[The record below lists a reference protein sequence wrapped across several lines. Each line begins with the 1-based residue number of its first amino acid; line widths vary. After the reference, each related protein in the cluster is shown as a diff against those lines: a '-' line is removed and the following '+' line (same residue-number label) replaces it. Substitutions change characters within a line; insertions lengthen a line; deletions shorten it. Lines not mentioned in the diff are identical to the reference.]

1 MTFPKEMTPEEASP
15 INGTPE
21 TIPITIQKDATPTT
35 SPVTIPQE
43 ITPIMVSQDESLQ
56 EKDVQKASPMTIPK
70 ETTPEMASPIN
81 GTSVT
86 SSITITKETTPT
98 TSRPVTIPQE
108 ITLVLPEEPL
118 KEQNAQKAS
127 LITFPKETIPDEATT
142 IPMTIQK
149 EATPT
154 TSQTTTPKTASEES
168 LPSDAATPLKTS
180 NQATPSPKISPSVS
194 PDSSSQ
200 IVIHQPTQAV
210 TSQEI
215 SSGLVNDPNDVSLSN
230 NTSFELNMSSVSTHE
245 ITSPSPKAKLEL
257 NKVSNHHTSTEGS
270 NFHNK
275 ISFFALHNC
284 ASTN

>member
-154 TSQTTTPKTASEES
+154 TPITASEES
-168 LPSDAATPLKTS
+168 LPSDATTPLKTS
-180 NQATPSPKISPSVS
+180 ISPSVS
-194 PDSSSQ
+194 PDTSSQ

-215 SSGLVNDPNDVSLSN
+215 SSALVNDPNDVSVSN

-245 ITSPSPKAKLEL
+245 VTSPSPKAKLTL
-257 NKVSNHHTSTEGS
+257 NKVSNHQTSTERS

-275 ISFFALHNC
+275 LSLLLK
-284 ASTN
+284 S